1 LAFSQAGC
9 AAPEG
14 QEPMSA
20 IVFLIQCPD
29 RKGLVAG
36 ITGFFAEREFNI
48 LHCQQYTDVE
58 NGQYFM
64 RIRLEDEG
72 QLPHP
77 QLEQQFNAFAENM
90 NLTWSV
96 RYSEK
101 PYRVALMVT
110 RASHCAYDLLL
121 RELEGE
127 LKCDIPLVIGNHAD
141 LEYMARQFDKPFYH
155 LPITKDTKAEQEAA
169 IKNLLVEF
177 DIDLVVM
184 ARYMQI
190 LSEPFIEEF
199 AGRVINIHHGFL
211 PAFQGAKPYHQAY
224 ERGVKIIG
232 ATAHYATAELDE
244 GPIIEQDVERVM
256 HDNSP
261 DDLVMIGKDI
271 ERRVL
276 TRAVRAHI
284 EHRIIMSG
292 RRTIVFSEGA

>member
-1 LAFSQAGC
+1 
-9 AAPEG
+9 
-14 QEPMSA
+14 MSA

-155 LPITKDTKAEQEAA
+155 LPITKDTKAEQEDA
-169 IKNLLVEF
+169 IKNLLAEF

>member
-1 LAFSQAGC
+1 
-9 AAPEG
+9 
-14 QEPMSA
+14 MSA
-20 IVFLIQCPD
+20 IVFLVQCPD

-36 ITGFFAEREFNI
+36 ITGFFAERQFNI

-72 QLPHP
+72 QMPTE
-77 QLEQQFNAFAENM
+77 QLETEFDGFAREM

-96 RYSEK
+96 RYSAK

-110 RASHCAYDLLL
+110 RASHCGYDLLL

-127 LKCDIPLVIGNHAD
+127 LKCDIPLIIGNHDD
-141 LEYMARQFDKPFYH
+141 LEYMAKQFDKPFYH
-155 LPITKDTKAEQEAA
+155 LPITKDTKPQQEEA
-169 IKNLLVEF
+169 IKLLLEEYE
-177 DIDLVVM
+177 IDLVVM

-190 LSEPFIEEF
+190 LSEDFVREF

-211 PAFQGAKPYHQAY
+211 PAFQGARPYHQAY
-224 ERGVKIIG
+224 ERGVKLIG

-261 DDLVMIGKDI
+261 EDLVMIGKDI
-271 ERRVL
+271 ERLVL
-276 TRAVRAHI
+276 ARAVKAHI
-284 EHRIIMSG
+284 EHRIIISG

>member
-1 LAFSQAGC
+1 
-9 AAPEG
+9 
-14 QEPMSA
+14 MSA

-72 QLPHP
+72 RLPHG
-77 QLEQQFNAFAENM
+77 QLEQQFDAFARDM

-127 LKCDIPLVIGNHAD
+127 LKCEIPLVIGNHND
-141 LEYMARQFDKPFYH
+141 LEYMARQFGKPFYH
-155 LPITKDTKAEQEAA
+155 LPISKDTKAEQEAA
-169 IKNLLVEF
+169 IKKLLAEF

-211 PAFQGAKPYHQAY
+211 PAFQGARPYHQAY